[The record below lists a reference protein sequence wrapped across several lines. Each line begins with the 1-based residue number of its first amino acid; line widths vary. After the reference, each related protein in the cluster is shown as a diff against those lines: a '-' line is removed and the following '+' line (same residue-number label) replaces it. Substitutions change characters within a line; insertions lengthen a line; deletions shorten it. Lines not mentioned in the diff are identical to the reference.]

1 MCPDG
6 ADFKHFQPVKSS
18 DSRDLRNVSSI
29 MCAKLLSIMTAGD
42 AGLTSLF
49 KRFPKAAR

>member
-1 MCPDG
+1 MCPDE
-6 ADFKHFQPVKSS
+6 ADFKQFQPAQGS

-29 MCAKLLSIMTAGD
+29 MRAKVLSIMSGGD

-49 KRFPKAAR
+49 KRFSDTAR